1 MEFWFSYTIKYYD
14 RLIIDFSNHLQLVG
28 MALAISIPLA
38 ILVTYLSSLH
48 RKLNYLIYGTLLLIY
63 CIPSIALFSLL
74 IPFFGLGKTTA
85 LIGLVGYNQI
95 IFLRSFKTAFEAIP
109 MPIIEITESMGMSKM
124 DRFKLINLPIMLPY
138 LLSGLR
144 VATVSTTGIAT
155 MAALINAGGLGNLL
169 FEGMR
174 TFHMPK
180 LIWGIVLTSGLALC
194 FNYIFAFF
202 ENKAV
207 KYATG
212 GKTFEIQ

>member
-1 MEFWFSYTIKYYD
+1 
-14 RLIIDFSNHLQLVG
+14 V
-28 MALAISIPLA
+28 
-38 ILVTYLSSLH
+38 YLSGLH
-48 RKLNYLIYGTLLLIY
+48 RKLNYLIYGILLLIY

-74 IPFFGLGKTTA
+74 IPLFGLGKTTA

-95 IFLRSFKTAFEAIP
+95 ILLRSFKTAFAAIP
-109 MPIIEITESMGMSKM
+109 GPIIEVSESMGMSKI
-124 DRFKLINLPIMLPY
+124 DRFRLVYLPIMLPY

-174 TFHMPK
+174 TYHMPK
-180 LIWGIVLTSGLALC
+180 LIWGIILISSLALC

-207 KYATG
+207 KHAAG
-212 GKTFEIQ
+212 GKTFEKQ